1 MIEVGNQNQVL
12 KVSMKRL
19 YDMLLQ
25 SGFLNMN
32 TACQLGSDNY
42 YEFHGMEGHH
52 IEDCIKFCQKV
63 AKMLIMGELRLE
75 TMGGNKE
82 VSMMEGQDKL
92 LEVCRV
98 QTTANGLPKLIL
110 TKPSFTKRDHSAMP
124 YNYGY
129 TSNIQAPL
137 PLFHTEISGLTR
149 SGRCFTLEE
158 LKRAKG
164 KEVVD
169 FDKEIEVN
177 KPVTEEES
185 NEFLKLIKHSEYCIV
200 DQLKKTPAMISL
212 MSLILSSE
220 PH

>member
-1 MIEVGNQNQVL
+1 
-12 KVSMKRL
+12 
-19 YDMLLQ
+19 
-25 SGFLNMN
+25 
-32 TACQLGSDNY
+32 
-42 YEFHGMEGHH
+42 
-52 IEDCIKFCQKV
+52 
-63 AKMLIMGELRLE
+63 
-75 TMGGNKE
+75 
-82 VSMMEGQDKL
+82 
-92 LEVCRV
+92 
-98 QTTANGLPKLIL
+98 
-110 TKPSFTKRDHSAMP
+110 MP